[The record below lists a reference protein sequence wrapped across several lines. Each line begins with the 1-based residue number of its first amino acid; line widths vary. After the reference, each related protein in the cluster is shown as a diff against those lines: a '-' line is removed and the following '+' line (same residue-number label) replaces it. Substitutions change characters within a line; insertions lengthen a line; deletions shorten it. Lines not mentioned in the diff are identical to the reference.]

1 MRPYTWRAAILKSG
15 LKPTTRHVL
24 LTLSCH
30 VNDVGQSA
38 YPSTKLLAEETGLSE
53 RAVITHLHEASE
65 AGWLR
70 ICRHG
75 FGGQKWARNEYYP
88 AMPAAE
94 FDDDDGADAA
104 SYVKTEQR
112 AAWKILNNSVAA
124 GRVKKQPCAICGVQ
138 DVEAHHHDYEKPL
151 EVVWLCRE
159 HHKAL
164 HKGAERGSVPLPK
177 ALNVVPKGAE
187 RHAEGAE
194 PNDKKALNV
203 VQSNSPIELSK
214 ELSKEIKKRGH
225 AASTDFSALD
235 ELLASGVDHQTASDW
250 LILRKTKRAVVTKT
264 ALAMVVR
271 ESASAGLSLGDALQ
285 ICCERGWAGF
295 KADWI
300 TQQNASIAA
309 PRGGRNDR
317 SGAAAAVFGNQT
329 DVPGELIDVN

>member
-70 ICRHG
+70 ICKHG

-88 AMPAAE
+88 AMPAVE
-94 FDDDDGADAA
+94 FDDDGSDGAAYLKFEQHAA
-104 SYVKTEQR
+104 ST
-112 AAWKILNNSVAA
+112 ILNNAVAA
-124 GRVKKQPCAICGVQ
+124 GHIHKESCAICGAQ
-138 DVEAHHHDYEKPL
+138 DTEGHHRDYSKPL
-151 EVVWLCRE
+151 EVVWLCDSHR
-159 HHKAL
+159 L
-164 HKGAERGSVPLPK
+164 VLQKGTERGSAPPPK
-177 ALNVVPKGAE
+177 ALNVVPKGTE
-187 RHAEGAE
+187 RHAQGTE
-194 PNDKKALNV
+194 PNSKKALNV
-203 VQSNSPIELSK
+203 VQSNSPVELSK

-250 LILRKTKRAVVTKT
+250 LTLRKAKRAVVTKT

-271 ESASAGLSLGDALQ
+271 ESASAGLGLGDALQ

-300 TQQNASIAA
+300 TQQSAGIA
-309 PRGGRNDR
+309 PRGGKNDR